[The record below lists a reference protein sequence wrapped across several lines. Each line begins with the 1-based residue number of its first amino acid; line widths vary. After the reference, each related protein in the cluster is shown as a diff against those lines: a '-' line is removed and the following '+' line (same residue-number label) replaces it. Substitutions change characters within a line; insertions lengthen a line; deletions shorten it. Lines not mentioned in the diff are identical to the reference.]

1 MEHIIHY
8 LYKITNQLNNKI
20 YIGQSIAPN
29 KRWSHHKSDAKN
41 EKPTQYIH
49 RAMIKYGIDNF
60 IFEIIA
66 SCKTQEGADEIESIL
81 IIQYDSRNI
90 TFGYNIKPGGNV
102 SSPSEETKQKMRE
115 ATLNQIA
122 TQGHPAAGRIVSEE
136 EKELHRKA
144 RLDKPLEYTPELRQ
158 KMSEAHLGS
167 KDSEETKGNKA
178 ASAKSAWEK
187 RQAISLASGEL
198 KCNALDCD
206 REGLK
211 HKYHIINNIRYCAM
225 HALRFKRAAK
235 KNIINNK
242 GVSITTHIID

>member
-1 MEHIIHY
+1 MHH
-8 LYKITNQLNNKI
+8 LYKITNILNGKN
-20 YIGQSIAPN
+20 YIGQSN
-29 KRWSHHKSDAKN
+29 SNRRWSQHKYFAK
-41 EKPTQYIH
+41 KPEQTGQYIH
-49 RAMIKYGIDNF
+49 RAMAKYGVENF

-66 SCKTQEGADEIESIL
+66 SCQTQEDADETETLL
-81 IIQYDSRNI
+81 IIQYESRNKDK
-90 TFGYNIKPGGNV
+90 GYNSKIGGLGGIRGNH
-102 SSPSEETKQKMRE
+102 SPETIEKIRR

-122 TQGHPAAGRIVSEE
+122 TQGHPAQGTKRTPEQLQTLS
-136 EKELHRKA
+136 KA